1 MGQEK
6 DDTIPQREVS
16 IEDIGPCK
24 KKVIVQIPQR
34 TIQTARDEQYRT
46 LQKDAVVPGFR
57 KGRAPRRLLEKR
69 FGKETSDQIKLKL
82 LAEACDGAIKDN
94 DLHLF
99 GEPDIDPEGVELPA
113 EGEMRIEFEVEV
125 WPEFELPPLEGI
137 PVTKPELNVTEAE
150 VDGELEQLRR
160 VSGVWAPR
168 EDEPCVEE
176 DRILADVVMKIEDVE
191 EEEKLDNTEVYCRK
205 SGFVGAIPVETLDK
219 VLVGTKSGDSR
230 EISVEVP
237 ETYFREAYRG
247 KKIDIKIQV
256 KEVKQLKLAEL
267 DKAFLDRFDAE
278 SESDLRTKIHDTLE
292 GRLENQARTAM
303 AEQVYRY
310 LLEQANFDL
319 PLDVVAQQAS
329 TVLQRQRIRLLNQGL
344 SQEKIQSRME
354 SLQASTAEQAKE
366 QLKTFFVI
374 DKVCDALDIK
384 VSDEEINGSIAQLAI
399 QRGQRPERMKEQME
413 RDGSLSQFKLEI
425 RQNKCIAKLLESAH
439 ITDGSSAKKADK
451 TLKEKKT
458 AGKKTTKK
466 SAKKSA
472 KTSAADASAT

>member
-1 MGQEK
+1 MGREK
-6 DDTIPQREVS
+6 DDTTPRREVS

-24 KKVIVQIPQR
+24 KKVVVQIPQK
-34 TIQTARDEQYRT
+34 TIQTARDAQYRT

-69 FGKETSDQIKLKL
+69 FGKETSEQVKVQL

-99 GEPDIDPEGVELPA
+99 GEPDIDPEGIELPA
-113 EGEMRIEFEVEV
+113 DGEMRIEFEVEV

-137 PVTKPELNVTEAE
+137 PVTKSNLNVTEGE
-150 VDGELEQLRR
+150 VDGELEHLRR
-160 VSGVWAPR
+160 VSGVWVPK

-176 DRILADVVMKIEDVE
+176 DRILADVVMKVEDVE

-205 SGFVGAIPVETLDK
+205 SGFVGAIPVEALDK

-247 KKIDIKIQV
+247 KKVDIRIQV

-278 SESDLRTKIHDTLE
+278 SENDLRAKIHDTLE
-292 GRLENQARTAM
+292 GRLENQVRTEM
-303 AEQVYRY
+303 AQQVYRY
-310 LLEQANFDL
+310 LLEQADFDL

-329 TVLQRQRIRLLNQGL
+329 TVLQRLHMRLLNQGL
-344 SQEKIQSRME
+344 SPEKIQSQME
-354 SLQASTAEQAKE
+354 SLQASSADQAKE

-384 VSDEEINGSIAQLAI
+384 VSDEEVNGNIAQLAI

-413 RDGSLSQFKLEI
+413 RDGSLTQFKLEI
-425 RQNKCIAKLLESAH
+425 RQNKCISKLLESAD
-439 ITDGSSAKKADK
+439 ITEDSSAKKADK
-451 TLKEKKT
+451 TLKKKKT
-458 AGKKTTKK
+458 AEK
-466 SAKKSA
+466 SAEK
-472 KTSAADASAT
+472 SAADASTQ